1 MPFIWTSPP
10 VVLMCDEA
18 VTVVAAIVL
27 AELAPIAVPSIA
39 PPLIS
44 TVVKV
49 EVPAQVMLFS
59 VAKLELLRVVK
70 LPGAA
75 VLPPIVV
82 LSIVPPSQSIVP
94 FISNVPPI
102 VRVFPEP
109 TFNPT
114 EVPSPLAAKIPSTAS
129 RSLLILPPQVF
140 VEAPT
145 SAVSYTHLRAH
156 ET

>member
-1 MPFIWTSPP
+1 MFP
-10 VVLMCDEA
+10 EA
-18 VTVVAAIVL
+18 VTVVAATVE
-27 AELAPIAVPSIA
+27 AEFAPIAVPSIA

-70 LPGAA
+70 APVEA
-75 VLPPIVV
+75 VLAPIVV
-82 LSIVPPSQSIVP
+82 LSIAPPSQSIVP
-94 FISNVPPI
+94 FISNVPPT
-102 VRVFPEP
+102 VRVLPEP
-109 TFNPT
+109 TLRPT
-114 EVPSPLAAKIPSTAS
+114 EVPSPADAKIPSTVS
-129 RSLLILPPQVF
+129 RSVLILPPQVF

-145 SAVSYTHLRAH
+145 SGLVKFKSVSYTHLRAH